1 MRLVAGEAVAWHG
14 TLNRWGGWDHAMHQ
28 LTWHG
33 PGCLMAQVSGKKDRF
48 LEWNIKRF
56 YLLCEEFIFRN
67 FADVF

>member
-1 MRLVAGEAVAWHG
+1 
-14 TLNRWGGWDHAMHQ
+14 MHQ

-33 PGCLMAQVSGKKDRF
+33 LGCLMVQVSGKTDRF

-56 YLLCEEFIFRN
+56 YLLREEFIFRN